1 MAEVCF
7 DLRNQSKQS
16 TDYWLVNKWNNFV
29 TFLGEF
35 VIIVWKARSS
45 NSMIPLLSR
54 QFYKDELYYSMA
66 ILGASRSVSSEAF

>member
-1 MAEVCF
+1 V
-7 DLRNQSKQS
+7 KQFC
-16 TDYWLVNKWNNFV
+16 DV
-29 TFLGEF
+29 LGEF
-35 VIIVWKARSS
+35 VIIVLKARSS